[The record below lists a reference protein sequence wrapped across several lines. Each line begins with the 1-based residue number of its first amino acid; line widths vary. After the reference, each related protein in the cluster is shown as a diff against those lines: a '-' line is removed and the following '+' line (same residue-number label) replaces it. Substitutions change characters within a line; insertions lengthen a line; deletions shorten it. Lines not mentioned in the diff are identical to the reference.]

1 MTCARTPPP
10 AARPTRPDRGR
21 HGHRRDGLLVAG
33 PGRGQQTATKAKAAK
48 TSSKASKNIYRKCR
62 LSEREQYPRGGKPTY
77 NLTLKQKRTTCK
89 TAKKVVVAF
98 HKCRSKKSYRCTKK
112 VLRRWKCVGKQDSSI
127 ATQFYASFTC
137 RWSVRRV
144 HGSYQ
149 QNT

>member
-1 MTCARTPPP
+1 MLAHPRPLLALLVLIVVAAAIAVTVSSSQAP
-10 AARPTRPDRGR
+10 AA
-21 HGHRRDGLLVAG
+21 AKK
-33 PGRGQQTATKAKAAK
+33 TATKAKAAK
-48 TSSKASKNIYRKCR
+48 TTSKKTSKKNVYHKCR

-77 NLTLKQKRTTCK
+77 NLTLKQKRTRCT
-89 TAKKVVVAF
+89 TAKKVAVAF

-112 VLRRWKCVGKQDSSI
+112 VLRRWKCVGKKDSSI
-127 ATQFYASFTC
+127 ATQFYGSYTC